1 MANVVADISAIKE
14 LQKDLEQMTEV
25 ALRRLGERGY
35 QLLRLEIK
43 DSAYITGNLWQ
54 GVSPPDFDFVKKQ
67 AVLTVT
73 ARSAK
78 RGARMA
84 TLHLKNG
91 KTKQIKLRPT
101 KEYNYAEASTGRRPP
116 PTARSA
122 KALLIP
128 VSSAPS
134 NESYIVDGS
143 QIYVVR
149 KGIKNKMKLNPWDE
163 RAAKRLQDESVKIVA
178 AVIEDFA

>member
-1 MANVVADISAIKE
+1 MAQIEVDISALKE
-14 LQKDLEQMTEV
+14 LQKDLEEMTEV

-43 DSAYITGNLWQ
+43 DTAYITGNLWQ

-73 ARSAK
+73 ARSAR
-78 RGARMA
+78 RGPRQA
-84 TLHLKNG
+84 TLHLKSG
-91 KTKQIKLRPT
+91 KTKQITLRGASQF
-101 KEYNYAEASTGRRPP
+101 NYAETVARGRPAMR
-116 PTARSA
+116 AKQA

-134 NESYIVDGS
+134 GESYIVADG
-143 QIYVVR
+143 QYFVVR
-149 KGIKNKMKLNPWDE
+149 KSAGATKPNPYDE
-163 RAAKRLQDESVKIVA
+163 RAAKRLEQESFKIIA
-178 AVIEDFA
+178 GVIEDFA

>member
-43 DSAYITGNLWQ
+43 DSAYITRNLWQ

-78 RGARMA
+78 RGARTA
-84 TLHLKNG
+84 TLHLKSG
-91 KTKQIKLRPT
+91 KTKKITLRGASQF
-101 KEYNYAEASTGRRPP
+101 NYAETVARGRPAIR
-116 PTARSA
+116 AKEA

-134 NESYIVDGS
+134 DESYIVADG
-143 QIYVVR
+143 QVFVVR
-149 KGIKNKMKLNPWDE
+149 KFAKATKPNPYDE

-178 AVIEDFA
+178 GVIEDFA

>member
-1 MANVVADISAIKE
+1 MANVTVDITAINE
-14 LQKDLEQMTEV
+14 LQKDLEEMTDV

-43 DSAYITGNLWQ
+43 NTAYVTGNLLQ
-54 GVSPPDFDFVKKQ
+54 GVSTPDFDFVRKQ

-78 RGARMA
+78 RGARAA

-91 KTKQIKLRPT
+91 KTKQITLRGASQF
-101 KEYNYAEASTGRRPP
+101 NYAETVAKGRPALR
-116 PTARSA
+116 A
-122 KALLIP
+122 KQGRALLIP

-134 NESYIVDGS
+134 GESYIVADG
-143 QIYVVR
+143 QVFVVR
-149 KGIKNKMKLNPWDE
+149 KTAKAVKPNPYDE

-178 AVIEDFA
+178 GVIEDFA

>member
-1 MANVVADISAIKE
+1 MANVTVDISAIKE

-35 QLLRLEIK
+35 QLLRMEIK
-43 DSAYITGNLWQ
+43 NTAYITGNLWQ
-54 GVSPPDFDFVKKQ
+54 GVSPPDFDFAKKQ

-91 KTKQIKLRPT
+91 DTKQIRLRAT
-101 KEYNYAEASTGRRPP
+101 KEYNYAEASTGRRPAATP
-116 PTARSA
+116 KTA

-128 VSSAPS
+128 VKSAP
-134 NESYIVDGS
+134 NDESYIVDGD

-149 KGIKNKMKLNPWDE
+149 CSCIP
-163 RAAKRLQDESVKIVA
+163 RV
-178 AVIEDFA
+178 